1 MCAARLGMVP
11 YPPWGDSVGSRADR
25 PSTAIHPG
33 VCKQD
38 TRSVTGLSHLLC
50 PPHLQAPGFTTRPGG
65 GRVGGTGPCLQG
77 RAKRLLGEGAWS
89 WPAFH
94 VPTKQLK
101 HSEEAAQT
109 GLSRYCWSD

>member
-38 TRSVTGLSHLLC
+38 TRSVTGLSHRSPCFAHRIFRLQVL
-50 PPHLQAPGFTTRPGG
+50 PPGQEEGVWVGQA
-65 GRVGGTGPCLQG
+65 L
-77 RAKRLLGEGAWS
+77 
-89 WPAFH
+89 AFR
-94 VPTKQLK
+94 
-101 HSEEAAQT
+101 E
-109 GLSRYCWSD
+109 GLSACWERVHCPGRPSTSPQNNSNTQKKPPKQD